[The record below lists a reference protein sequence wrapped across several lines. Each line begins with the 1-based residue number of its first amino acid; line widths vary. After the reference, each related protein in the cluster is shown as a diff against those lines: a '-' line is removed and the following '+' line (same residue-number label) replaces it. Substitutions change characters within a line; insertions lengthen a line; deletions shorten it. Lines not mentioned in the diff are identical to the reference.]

1 MSAKAIRE
9 WTSGTS
15 PDASTYTMFQR
26 SRGTDERPVVWVT
39 DHVAV
44 DHGGVDVFTNVEAT
58 GEAVVAA
65 PVPTDVVLA
74 AIFRQAGIVD
84 DLQALLDAAK
94 REGGGANYAAAKRI
108 EAAFGEA
115 LS

>member
-1 MSAKAIRE
+1 MSANAIRE

-15 PDASTYTMFQR
+15 PDASTYTM
-26 SRGTDERPVVWVT
+26 VT

-44 DHGGVDVFTNVEAT
+44 DHEGVDVFTNVEVT

-84 DLQALLDAAK
+84 DLLALLDAAK
-94 REGGGANYAAAKRI
+94 REGGGVNYAAAERV
-108 EAAFGEA
+108 EAALVEA